1 MNNGAH
7 VYHALAVRF
16 IAFALIILLGTVA
29 SGQEQATT
37 KEEPKSPLDS
47 LPLDTPP
54 RDSVQPQAES
64 ARPSTLAEPMNF
76 SEPPELPVV
85 ETVER
90 KEIVDAIMKGVDF
103 LIASQNE
110 NGSWGSA
117 TRTKGL
123 NIYAPVPGAHH
134 AFRAATTSLG
144 IAALAEM
151 TERMSSELGDERS
164 KQVDASIAKA
174 EAWLLEHLPN
184 LRRAAGDAIYNVWGH
199 GYSIQA
205 LVRLHRRHAGDQEH
219 QAKLEAL
226 IKDQFEMLD
235 RYESVDGGWGYYDF
249 RYQAK
254 QPTSDSISFVG
265 GTILV
270 AFHEAQS
277 IGVEPPK
284 RTVDRA
290 VAALKRQRKADFSYL
305 YGEYLQYQ
313 PMRPINRP
321 GGSLGRT
328 QCCNLALRLWGDNA
342 ITDNVIEHWL
352 VRLYLR
358 NGWLD
363 IGRKR
368 PVPHE
373 AWFQVAGYFYY
384 YGHYY
389 AALGL
394 EQLPE
399 ATRPAYQNMLAKLIV
414 PLQEA
419 NGSWWDYPLY
429 NYHEPYGT
437 SLALMT
443 LLRCVPAETSP

>member
-1 MNNGAH
+1 MKNAVR
-7 VYHALAVRF
+7 VYHWYHWITIKL
-16 IAFALIILLGTVA
+16 IACCVIPLGGTVA
-29 SGQEQATT
+29 KAQI
-37 KEEPKSPLDS
+37 
-47 LPLDTPP
+47 
-54 RDSVQPQAES
+54 ES
-64 ARPSTLAEPMNF
+64 NRPSTLAEPMNF
-76 SEPPELPVV
+76 AERPTIPVV
-85 ETVER
+85 QTVDR
-90 KEIVDAIMKGVDF
+90 QEIVDAILKGIDF
-103 LIASQNE
+103 MVGAQNE

-144 IAALAEM
+144 ISALVEM
-151 TERMSSELGDERS
+151 TEQMKGAMGDERS
-164 KQVDASIAKA
+164 AKVDASLDRA
-174 EAWLLEHLPN
+174 EVWLIEHLPN
-184 LRRAAGDAIYNVWGH
+184 LRRAGGDAIYNVWGH

-205 LVRLHRRHAGDQEH
+205 LVRLHRRHADDKAH
-219 QAKLEAL
+219 QANLESL
-226 IKDQFEMLD
+226 IRDQFEKLE

-265 GTILV
+265 GTVLV
-270 AFHEAQS
+270 AMHEAKS
-277 IGVEPPK
+277 IGIEPPQ
-284 RTVDRA
+284 RVVERA
-290 VAALKRQRKADFSYL
+290 IAALKRQRKADFSYL

-313 PMRPINRP
+313 PMRAINRP

-328 QCCNLALRLWGDNA
+328 QCCNLALRLWGDEA

-363 IGRKR
+363 MGRKR
-368 PVPHE
+368 PIPHE

-389 AALGL
+389 AALSL
-394 EQLPE
+394 AEVPD
-399 ATRPAYQNMLAKLIV
+399 ASRPAYQNMLADLIV
-414 PLQEA
+414 PLQEK

-437 SLALMT
+437 ALALMT
-443 LLRCVPAETSP
+443 LVRCVPDSAAE

>member
-1 MNNGAH
+1 ML
-7 VYHALAVRF
+7 VYHWLAIKL
-16 IAFALIILLGTVA
+16 IAYCLILLGGTVA
-29 SGQEQATT
+29 TAQIQATT
-37 KEEPKSPLDS
+37 QEEPTS
-47 LPLDTPP
+47 PLDTP
-54 RDSVQPQAES
+54 VQIES
-64 ARPSTLAEPMNF
+64 TRPSTLAEPMNF
-76 SEPPELPVV
+76 SERPTIPVV

-90 KEIVDAIMKGVDF
+90 KEIVDAIIKGIDF
-103 LIASQNE
+103 MIGCQNE

-144 IAALAEM
+144 ISALAEM
-151 TERMSSELGDERS
+151 SEQIKAELGDERS
-164 KQVDASIAKA
+164 AKVDASLERA
-174 EAWLLEHLPN
+174 ETWLLEHLPN
-184 LRRAAGDAIYNVWGH
+184 LRRAGGDAIYNVWGH

-205 LVRLHRRHAGDQEH
+205 LVRLHRRHADDKEH
-219 QAKLEAL
+219 QAKLASL
-226 IKDQFEMLD
+226 IRDQFEKLE

-254 QPTSDSISFVG
+254 RPTSDSISFVG
-265 GTILV
+265 GTVLV
-270 AFHEAQS
+270 AFYEAQA
-277 IGVEPPK
+277 IGIEPPQ
-284 RTVDRA
+284 RVVDRA

-313 PMRPINRP
+313 PMRGINRP
-321 GGSLGRT
+321 GGSLGRS
-328 QCCNLALRLWGDNA
+328 QCCNLALRLWGDEA

-368 PVPHE
+368 PIPHE

-389 AALGL
+389 AALSL
-394 EQLPE
+394 EQLPVE
-399 ATRPAYQNMLAKLIV
+399 VRPAYQNMLAKLIV
-414 PLQEA
+414 PLQEK

-437 SLALMT
+437 ALALMT
-443 LLRCVPAETSP
+443 LVRCLPEAAAE